1 MVILKERFRKV
12 RQGLRRFRVVWE
24 KVNID
29 KYWKR
34 YRTK

>member
-12 RQGLRRFRVVWE
+12 RQGLKNFRAVWE
-24 KVNID
+24 KANVH

-34 YRTK
+34 YRGK

>member
-12 RQGLRRFRVVWE
+12 RQSLNRFRAVWE
-24 KVNID
+24 KGNIN

-34 YRTK
+34 YKTK